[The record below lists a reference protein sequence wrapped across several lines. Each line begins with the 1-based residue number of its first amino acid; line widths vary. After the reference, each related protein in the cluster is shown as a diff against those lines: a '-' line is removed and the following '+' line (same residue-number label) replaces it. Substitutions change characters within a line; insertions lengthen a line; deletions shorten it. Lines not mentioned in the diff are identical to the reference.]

1 MWRALQ
7 SRHLSGIEYDPDDMN
22 PQYVTVS
29 FVNGAMYRTAA
40 PVPRTTID
48 SWVQS
53 SSAGSFF
60 HDKIEQVYGMVKM
73 ADGTTK
79 TGRRSAR
86 RF

>member
-7 SRHLSGIEYDPDDMN
+7 SRHLAGIEFDPDDSS
-22 PQYVTVS
+22 PQYVNVS
-29 FVNGAMYRTAA
+29 FVNGALYRTAA

-60 HDKIEQVYGMVKM
+60 HDMIEPVYGMLKI

-79 TGRRSAR
+79 SGRRSR